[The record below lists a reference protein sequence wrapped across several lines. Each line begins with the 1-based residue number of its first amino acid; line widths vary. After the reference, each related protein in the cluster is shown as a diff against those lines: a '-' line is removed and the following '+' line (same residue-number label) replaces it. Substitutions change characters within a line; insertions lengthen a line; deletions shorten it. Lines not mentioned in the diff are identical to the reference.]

1 MSHEALMHALA
12 ASRLF
17 SELDRSLAR
26 LLGRIAAAQNSP
38 ELLLATLL
46 ASQQSAAGH
55 ACAVLGEFA
64 GQPVDPTLPNG
75 PAYPDLQSWL
85 DALRASPSVVGSPV
99 SSHQRPASAIGQ
111 APGEKPLML
120 AGERIYLA
128 RFWHYE
134 EALASWIEARL
145 APAATPAWQTD
156 EGFKSRIDRLF
167 PSELVEG
174 TDWQRTAAVNALAGR
189 FSIISGGPGTGK
201 TTTVARLLVLLLER
215 EPELRIALAAPT
227 GKAAARL
234 KEALKH
240 STSRLEALADEMRR
254 RLLELPATTLHRLLG
269 ARWGS
274 ARFRHDADH
283 PLAYDLILVDEA
295 SMIDLALMVKLLRAI
310 PPQAR
315 LILLGDKDQLASVEA
330 GSVLGDLCAI
340 AQADGF
346 SPARRALLERL
357 APGDYH
363 PHAGPLDDSVVL
375 LKTSWRFDSSG
386 GIGQLAR
393 AIQSG
398 EADQALAHLQPGRHE
413 DIRWQPLPAAPQRE
427 ARLAEAVIEGY
438 ADYLK
443 SVHPGEALKFWE
455 KFMVLAALRGG
466 PYGVDAL
473 NRTIETLL
481 RRAGLIQAGED
492 WYHRRPVMITAN
504 DEAQRLYNGDI
515 GVVWREGKSTRVW
528 FPSADG
534 TLRALVPARLGRH
547 QTAWAMTIHKSQGSE
562 FERILLLLP
571 DHDSP
576 LLTRELVYTGLTRAK
591 KQAALWGSEELL
603 RLAITRRIRRA
614 SGLAWRLG
622 GPAI

>member
-38 ELLLATLL
+38 ELLLATML

-64 GQPVDPTLPNG
+64 GQPVDPTLPNS
-75 PAYPDLQSWL
+75 PAYPDLSVWL
-85 DALRASPSVVGSPV
+85 EALRASPSVVGQPV
-99 SSHQRPASAIGQ
+99 SLPASEIGP
-111 APGEKPLML
+111 AAGEKPLML
-120 AGERIYLA
+120 AGDRIYLA

-134 EALASWIEARL
+134 AALASWIEARL
-145 APAATPAWQTD
+145 AQVGTPAWQTHQ
-156 EGFKSRIDRLF
+156 GLKSRIDRLF
-167 PSELVEG
+167 PPALEGG

-201 TTTVARLLVLLLER
+201 TTTVARLLVLLLEH

-234 KEALKH
+234 KEALKN
-240 STSRLEALADEMRR
+240 SASRLEALDDEMRQ

-274 ARFRHDADH
+274 SRFRHDAEH

-295 SMIDLALMVKLLRAI
+295 SMIDLALMVKLLGAI

-330 GSVLGDLCAI
+330 GSVLGDLCAL

-346 SPARRALLERL
+346 SPARRALLDRL
-357 APGDYH
+357 APGDYQ
-363 PHAGPLDDSVVL
+363 PHAGLLDDSVVL

-398 EADQALAHLQPGRHE
+398 EADEALTHLQAGRHK
-413 DIRWQPLPAAPQRE
+413 DIRWQPLPAANQRE
-427 ARLAEAVIEGY
+427 AQLSKAAIAGY
-438 ADYLK
+438 LDYLNAV
-443 SVHPGEALKFWE
+443 SPGEALKRWE
-455 KFMVLAALRGG
+455 RFMVLAALRSG
-466 PYGVDAL
+466 PYGVDSL

-481 RRAGLIQAGED
+481 RREGLIQAGED

-515 GVVWREGKSTRVW
+515 GVVWREGKRARVW
-528 FPSADG
+528 FSGADG
-534 TLRALVPARLGRH
+534 TLRDLVPARLGRH

-562 FERILLLLP
+562 FDKILLLLP
-571 DHDSP
+571 DNDSP

-591 KQAALWGSEELL
+591 TQAELWGSEELL
-603 RLAITRRIRRA
+603 HLAITRRIRRA

-622 GPAI
+622 AQVD